1 MTIDQSLIENVH
13 LSFVFSKD
21 MLHRPESNYST
32 ITATNQQA
40 ALLKIYNPMTNSDQA
55 HEPRHLYLNRSIP
68 AVRDGHNPGAV
79 RVAPPHGEVRSSKRG
94 GHDDACFPDGD
105 GRVGDV
111 EAVEHDPGG
120 GHADAADERDA
131 HGSLDVRHAQ
141 GRERLCGV
149 GHEQV
154 LGEVEA
160 RLGDDG
166 GDVR

>member
-13 LSFVFSKD
+13 LSFAFSKD

-68 AVRDGHNPGAV
+68 GVRDGHDPGAV

-94 GHDDACFPDGD
+94 GHDDAFLPDGD

-111 EAVEHDPGG
+111 EA
-120 GHADAADERDA
+120 A
-131 HGSLDVRHAQ
+131 
-141 GRERLCGV
+141 
-149 GHEQV
+149 
-154 LGEVEA
+154 
-160 RLGDDG
+160 
-166 GDVR
+166 